1 MDVWNEGVEGS
12 GVRMVIPH
20 YWCFSEVVLGYKS
33 TKKTLNYRLGPYAA
47 ECNASRPIR
56 ELNLLSAAVVLGWGT
71 TRERVGVPGTLFFF
85 LLFFG
90 GLFSNLFHSFR
101 LFVQWR
107 RGAIIKSN
115 WVAGTYIHTHRD
127 ILRHEF
133 AEHLNSGFDTHSSF
147 QSHRLPIG
155 SNVLS
160 LCVCLCVCCC

>member
-20 YWCFSEVVLGYKS
+20 CWCFSEVVLGYKS

-85 LLFFG
+85 LLFFLLG
-90 GLFSNLFHSFR
+90 YFPTCFIPSAYSFSGEEGRSSSPTGWQGH
-101 LFVQWR
+101 
-107 RGAIIKSN
+107 
-115 WVAGTYIHTHRD
+115 TYIHTETSSAMN
-127 ILRHEF
+127 L
-133 AEHLNSGFDTHSSF
+133 LNT
-147 QSHRLPIG
+147 
-155 SNVLS
+155 
-160 LCVCLCVCCC
+160 